1 MKCLNRVSAF
11 EWPAVD
17 GIADGGARGAPFP
30 QPVGTFS
37 SVGRSSP
44 DERRIGVPGASVT
57 FDRLSASYGA
67 VPAVR
72 DVSLAVGPGEHLA
85 VIGSNGSG
93 KSTLLRC
100 LLGLH
105 RSTLSGTT
113 AVDGQVATDGR
124 AWAARRRQVAFV
136 PQRPPAG
143 RFPILVREL
152 LASSGAPDA
161 ALAAADSLG
170 LGNLTSR
177 AVDRLSGG
185 QVQRVFVAR
194 ALGCV
199 AAGADVLAAD
209 EPTSALDFDGQAEVA
224 ECLLGLP
231 VTVLLVT
238 HDASLARRCDR
249 RVEMAGG
256 VLREAA

>member
-1 MKCLNRVSAF
+1 M
-11 EWPAVD
+11 
-17 GIADGGARGAPFP
+17 
-30 QPVGTFS
+30 
-37 SVGRSSP
+37 
-44 DERRIGVPGASVT
+44 PGASVT
-57 FDRLSASYGA
+57 FDRLSASYGP

-72 DVSLAVGPGEHLA
+72 DVSLAVGAGEHLA

-105 RSTLSGTT
+105 RGTLSGTT
-113 AVDGQVATDGR
+113 AVDGADRHRTVGPGRRAGDGWR
-124 AWAARRRQVAFV
+124 SC
-136 PQRPPAG
+136 PNDPRPGGSPS
-143 RFPILVREL
+143 LS
-152 LASSGAPDA
+152 ASSWPA
-161 ALAAADSLG
+161 AELPMRPSPPPSRSASAASP
-170 LGNLTSR
+170 SR

-238 HDASLARRCDR
+238 HDASFARRCDR

-256 VLREAA
+256 ELRETP

>member
-1 MKCLNRVSAF
+1 M
-11 EWPAVD
+11 P
-17 GIADGGARGAPFP
+17 GAR
-30 QPVGTFS
+30 
-37 SVGRSSP
+37 
-44 DERRIGVPGASVT
+44 VT
-57 FDRLSASYGA
+57 FDKLSAAYGP
-67 VPAVR
+67 VPALR
-72 DVSLAVGPGEHLA
+72 EVSLAVEPGERLA

-105 RSTLSGTT
+105 RGASSGTT
-113 AVDGQVATDGR
+113 ALDGQIAADGK
-124 AWAARRRQVAFV
+124 AWAARRRRVAFV

-152 LASSGAPDA
+152 LASSGAAEA
-161 ALAAADSLG
+161 ALSAAESLG
-170 LGNLTSR
+170 LGDLTSR

-224 ECLLGLP
+224 ERLLGLP
-231 VTVLLVT
+231 VTVILVT
-238 HDASLARRCDR
+238 HDAGFASRCDR

-256 VLREAA
+256 ALRETA

>member
-1 MKCLNRVSAF
+1 M
-11 EWPAVD
+11 
-17 GIADGGARGAPFP
+17 
-30 QPVGTFS
+30 
-37 SVGRSSP
+37 
-44 DERRIGVPGASVT
+44 PGASVT
-57 FDRLSASYGA
+57 FERVSAAYGPVA
-67 VPAVR
+67 AVR
-72 DVSLAVGPGEHLA
+72 DVSLVVEPGERLA

-105 RSTLSGTT
+105 RGLSSGTT
-113 AVDGQVATDGR
+113 AVDGEIAADGR
-124 AWAARRRQVAFV
+124 AWAARRRRVAFV

-143 RFPILVREL
+143 RFPILVKEL
-152 LASSGAPDA
+152 LASSGAPEA
-161 ALAAADSLG
+161 ALSAAESLG
-170 LGNLTSR
+170 LGDLTSR

-224 ECLLGLP
+224 ERLLGLP
-231 VTVLLVT
+231 VTVILVT
-238 HDASLARRCDR
+238 HDATFANRCDR

-256 VLREAA
+256 ALRETA

>member
-1 MKCLNRVSAF
+1 M
-11 EWPAVD
+11 
-17 GIADGGARGAPFP
+17 
-30 QPVGTFS
+30 
-37 SVGRSSP
+37 
-44 DERRIGVPGASVT
+44 PGAQVT
-57 FDRLSASYGA
+57 FDRLSAAYGP

-72 DVSLAVGPGEHLA
+72 DVSLTVAGGEHLA

-105 RSTLSGTT
+105 RGAQSGTT
-113 AVDGQVATDGR
+113 AVDGHVAADGK
-124 AWAARRRQVAFV
+124 AWAARRRRVAFV

-152 LASSGAPDA
+152 LASSGAPEA
-161 ALAAADSLG
+161 AMGAAELLG
-170 LGNLTSR
+170 LADLTSR

-199 AAGADVLAAD
+199 AAGADVLVAD
-209 EPTSALDFDGQAEVA
+209 EPTSALDFEGQADVA
-224 ECLLGLP
+224 GRLLALP
-231 VTVLLVT
+231 ITVILVT
-238 HDASLARRCDR
+238 HDATFADRCDR
-249 RVEMAGG
+249 RVEMADGT
-256 VLREAA
+256 LRETV